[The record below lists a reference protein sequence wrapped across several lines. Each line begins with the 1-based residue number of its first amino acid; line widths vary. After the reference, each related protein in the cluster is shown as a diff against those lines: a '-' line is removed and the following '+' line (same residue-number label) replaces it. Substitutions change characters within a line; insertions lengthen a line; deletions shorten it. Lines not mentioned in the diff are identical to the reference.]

1 MMQLAWLVIVP
12 VMKIIW
18 QTALV
23 YGASICNCRPDWNLF
38 FSAARLQRFSSPYPS
53 HELWH
58 VCDNWQIS
66 KLNHYYMLL
75 LNWSAD
81 MFSCEWTLQKE
92 SLNKSLLQVVVVGC
106 VVSLEYMR
114 IYSRTREGILKQLAT
129 QPLIPRRTC
138 TFNELV
144 CCSFF
149 LPFRPILPPLPK

>member
-1 MMQLAWLVIVP
+1 MMQFVLLIIVP
-12 VMKIIW
+12 VLKIRW
-18 QTALV
+18 QTTLV
-23 YGASICNCRPDWNLF
+23 YGVSTCNYRPDWKLF

-75 LNWSAD
+75 PYWGAD

-92 SLNKSLLQVVVVGC
+92 SLNKSLLQVVVVSC

-114 IYSRTREGILKQLAT
+114 IYSRTLEGILKQLAT

-149 LPFRPILPPLPK
+149 LPTAISTTPA